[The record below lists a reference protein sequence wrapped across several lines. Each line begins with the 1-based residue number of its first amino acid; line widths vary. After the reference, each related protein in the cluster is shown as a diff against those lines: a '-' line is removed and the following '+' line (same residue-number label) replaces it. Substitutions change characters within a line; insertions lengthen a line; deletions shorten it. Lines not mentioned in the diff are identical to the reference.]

1 MSKGALRK
9 VNILGGW
16 VVELSRP
23 LPKSGLVLGDKV
35 YNMTGYIYFLFSSTE
50 AGNPGVA
57 PSEHPL
63 FRSPLASL
71 SLRHIQTTGAD
82 PYSWWDAD
90 LSEGSCAAGDCL
102 QGEGYCPETQLQH
115 LQQTTQKQDR
125 TWGE

>member
-1 MSKGALRK
+1 M
-9 VNILGGW
+9 
-16 VVELSRP
+16 VELSRP
-23 LPKSGLVLGDKV
+23 LPKSGLVFGDKV
-35 YNMTGYIYFLFSSTE
+35 YNMTGYIYFLFSSSE
-50 AGNPGVA
+50 AENPRVA

-63 FRSPLASL
+63 FPCPLASL
-71 SLRHIQTTGAD
+71 SVSDTSRLTGAD
-82 PYSWWDAD
+82 PYSWWDVD